1 MRDYLGI
8 SELGMCARRVVYAH
22 SQEVVPEVS
31 EEQARV
37 MELGHLLEALRRR
50 ELKRQ
55 GRRVLSPQA
64 EVRFGPFAVGH
75 IDGFVRQDG
84 LPVLWEAKSTTS
96 FSLAKWRKEGLPR
109 RIAWQISA
117 YAKGL
122 SDLLGEQVSKILL
135 ETIDRT
141 NGEIF
146 SWTYD
151 RDEAITQDALQR
163 AEFLAQ
169 CLTEGTLPDREFDAT
184 SSDCRYCPFLS
195 HCRDA
200 QFPADASK
208 DCADANGWERFGELV
223 SLYLAGQDLKEE
235 GEQLVSRARETIQ
248 AQLQEHQ
255 ARKARVNGSLVI
267 WSQVETTKF
276 DGKALQ
282 VRLPEIYAQFL
293 KPSSYTRLEVRR

>member
-8 SELGMCARRVVYAH
+8 SELGMCARRVIYAH
-22 SQEVVPEVS
+22 SQDVVPEVS

-55 GRRVLSPQA
+55 GRRVFSPQA
-64 EVRFGPFAVGH
+64 EVKFGPAKGH
-75 IDGFVRQDG
+75 VDGFVRQEG
-84 LPVLWEAKSTTS
+84 SAILWEAKSTTG

-122 SDLLGEQVSKILL
+122 SDLLGERVSKILL

-169 CLTEGTLPDREFDAT
+169 CLADGSMPDREFEAN

-200 QFPADASK
+200 QIPADASK
-208 DCADANGWERFGELV
+208 DCADANGWENFGETV
-223 SLYLAGQDLKEE
+223 SLYLAGQELKEE
-235 GEQLVSRARETIQ
+235 GEQLVSQAKETIQ

-267 WSQVETTKF
+267 WSQVETTKL

-282 VRLPEIYAQFL
+282 SMRPEIYAEFL
-293 KPSSYTRLEVRR
+293 KPSTYTRLEVRR

>member
-1 MRDYLGI
+1 
-8 SELGMCARRVVYAH
+8 
-22 SQEVVPEVS
+22 
-31 EEQARV
+31 
-37 MELGHLLEALRRR
+37 
-50 ELKRQ
+50 
-55 GRRVLSPQA
+55 VLSPQA

-84 LPVLWEAKSTTS
+84 LPVLWEAKSTTG

-151 RDEAITQDALQR
+151 FDEAITQDALQR

-169 CLTEGTLPDREFDAT
+169 CLAQCLADGTLPDREFEAN
-184 SSDCRYCPFLS
+184 SSDCRYCPFQS
-195 HCRDA
+195 TCRPDA
-200 QFPADASK
+200 QLPANASK
-208 DCADANGWERFGELV
+208 DFADATHWPGFQEAIELYD
-223 SLYLAGQDLKEE
+223 SAQSLKEE
-235 GEQLVSRARETIQ
+235 GETLVS
-248 AQLQEHQ
+248 
-255 ARKARVNGSLVI
+255 KARDSILDALRGHNVTMAKSNTHTVK
-267 WSQVETTKF
+267 WSSINASRF
-276 DGKALQ
+276 DSKAFQQAHPELFFQFEKTSQYGKLTLTNS
-282 VRLPEIYAQFL
+282 R
-293 KPSSYTRLEVRR
+293 